1 MVAEIE
7 TLLVEESA
15 AKLEQT
21 LRALQDA
28 GIHTV
33 FHASDPRLA
42 REYLLS
48 DISSSVGHIQLVI
61 LELLIP
67 QSDRLELLTELKRDQ
82 RTHSIPSIVL
92 GDFDKPRDIAR
103 CYACGANIVIR
114 RPHDDAKLVEKAR
127 AIANWYLSRTRERT
141 SAHRIVVA
149 QTPELEP
156 AGDDTLAG
164 AVGTAY

>member
-7 TLLVEESA
+7 TLLVEENA

-48 DISSSVGHIQLVI
+48 DITPTVVHIQLII
-61 LELLIP
+61 LELLMR
-67 QSDRLELLTELKRDQ
+67 QSDRLAHLTEHKHDR
-82 RTHSIPSIVL
+82 RTHAIPSIVL

-114 RPHDDAKLVEKAR
+114 RPDDDA
-127 AIANWYLSRTRERT
+127 
-141 SAHRIVVA
+141 
-149 QTPELEP
+149 
-156 AGDDTLAG
+156 
-164 AVGTAY
+164 